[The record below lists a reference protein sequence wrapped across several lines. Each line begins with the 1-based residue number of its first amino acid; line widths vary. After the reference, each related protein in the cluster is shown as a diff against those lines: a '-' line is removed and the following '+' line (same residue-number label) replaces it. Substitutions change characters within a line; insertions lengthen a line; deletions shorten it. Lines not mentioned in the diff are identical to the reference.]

1 MRQNLLIELNSLN
14 NNRKLLSFCYILTF
28 LKTRE
33 ILHKKF
39 LNLFQ
44 PFYQGFRI
52 APTEIPKWL
61 KEAKEYDYSD
71 IKEGIRLHL
80 NESPYSPPSFVIQ
93 AVEKYL
99 SQGNRYQHPDLTSRF
114 KELAAEYN
122 KVEPSNIFPT
132 PGGDGALRATFYNF
146 LNPGDQV
153 AYNFPS
159 YSMYSVYSA
168 VRGLKV
174 NKVNLIENGD
184 WWKED
189 LDKLLDYAKDSK
201 LVIIDDPNNP
211 TGSPM
216 LKANKEIISTLAEN
230 IKGFLVLD
238 EAYYE
243 FSGYTAASLVNEY
256 PNVMIVRTLS
266 KAFSLAS
273 YRVGYL
279 IANKEVVNALTKTS
293 TPFDVAL
300 PSLIAGITALENSSY
315 AKNIV
320 NEITEN
326 REYLY
331 SSLKRLGLKVYKSVT
346 NFLLIKD
353 NRDLLTPLMERKIA
367 IRKPLDGFYR
377 ITVGT
382 KEQCEILV
390 KALGEILES
399 GNSK

>member
-1 MRQNLLIELNSLN
+1 MLNLLS
-14 NNRKLLSFCYILTF
+14 NNRRLLSFSYLVIF
-28 LKTRE
+28 LKTRNN
-33 ILHKKF
+33 LYKKF
-39 LNLFQ
+39 LNLFP

-80 NESPYSPPSFVIQ
+80 NESPYSPPNFIIQ
-93 AVEKYL
+93 EVEKYL

-132 PGGDGALRATFYNF
+132 PGGDGALRAIFYNF
-146 LNPGDQV
+146 LNPGDAV
-153 AYNFPS
+153 TYNFPS
-159 YSMYSVYSA
+159 YSMYSVYST

-174 NKVNLIENGD
+174 NKVNLVENGD

-189 LDKLLDYAKDSK
+189 IDKLLDFAKKSK
-201 LVIIDDPNNP
+201 LVVIDDPNNP

-216 LKANKEIISTLAEN
+216 LKANKELISTLAESIN
-230 IKGFLVLD
+230 GFLVLD

-273 YRVGYL
+273 YRIGYL
-279 IANKEVVNALTKTS
+279 IANKEVVDALTKTS

-300 PSLIAGITALENSSY
+300 PSLIAGITALENPSY
-315 AKNIV
+315 ARKIV

-331 SSLKRLGLKVYKSVT
+331 SSLKKLGLKVYKSVT
-346 NFLLIKD
+346 NFLFVKD
-353 NRDLLTPLMERKIA
+353 NRDLLNPLMERKIA
-367 IRKPLDGFYR
+367 IRKPIDGFYR

-382 KEQCEILV
+382 REQCEILV

-399 GNSK
+399 GNSKQR